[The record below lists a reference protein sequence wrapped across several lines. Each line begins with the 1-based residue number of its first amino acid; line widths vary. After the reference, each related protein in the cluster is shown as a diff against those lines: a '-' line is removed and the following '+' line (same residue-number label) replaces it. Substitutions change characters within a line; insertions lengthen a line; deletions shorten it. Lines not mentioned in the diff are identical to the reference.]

1 LVAWC
6 GFFRIDRTL
15 EGLIHGP
22 PEARSEPMAIDGQ
35 VQRIVRL
42 YPDDCQPHDVE
53 PLAAADSFSGAAL
66 WRLATPRGTLCLR
79 RWPSEH
85 PTPER
90 LEFIQAVLWHVD
102 QEGFRRIP
110 LPLETSHHHG
120 FVRHAGHLWEL
131 APWLPGAANFR
142 QSPSIRKLQNALAAL
157 AGFHQAAASF
167 PLAEA
172 GRPTRSPGIG
182 DRTMRLQALVGGRLA
197 QLRRAIDR
205 QAWPELAGRAT
216 RLIGLAEG
224 ASPRLLPVMEAASQ
238 LEVAVQPCIRDVWH
252 AHVLFVGDDVS
263 GFVDFGSL
271 RPDNVAADVARLLG
285 SLAGDNRADWQRGL
299 DAYQTV
305 RRLSD
310 DELALVTAFDR
321 STVLMGGLQW
331 LEWFYLEGRTF
342 ENRQAVLERVD
353 EFVARLSSLAQQVS

>member
-1 LVAWC
+1 
-6 GFFRIDRTL
+6 
-15 EGLIHGP
+15 
-22 PEARSEPMAIDGQ
+22 MAIDGQ

-42 YPDDCQPHDVE
+42 YPDDCQPLAAE
-53 PLAAADSFSGAAL
+53 PLSPPESFSGAAL
-66 WRLATPRGTLCLR
+66 WRLSTPRGTLCLR

-85 PTPER
+85 PSPER

-102 QEGFRRIP
+102 QEGFQRIP

-131 APWLPGAANFR
+131 TPWLPGAADFR
-142 QSPSIRKLQNALAAL
+142 RHPSIRKLQNALAAL
-157 AGFHQAAASF
+157 AAFHDAAGSF
-167 PLAEA
+167 PLVET

-182 DRTMRLQALVGGRLA
+182 DRTMRLQALMGGRLA
-197 QLRRAIDR
+197 QVRRAIDR
-205 QAWPELAGRAT
+205 QGWPELADRAAGLLALAD
-216 RLIGLAEG
+216 RL
-224 ASPRLLPVMEAASQ
+224 SPRLLPVMESVSQ

-252 AHVLFVGDDVS
+252 AHVLFVDDEVS

-285 SLAGDNRADWQRGL
+285 SLAGDNQADWQRGL
-299 DAYQTV
+299 AAYQRV
-305 RRLSD
+305 RTLSD

-331 LEWFYLEGRTF
+331 LEWIYLEGRVF
-342 ENRQAVLERVD
+342 ENRAAVLERVD
-353 EFVARLSSLAQQVS
+353 EFVARLEYLAQQIG